1 MFPSDHAR
9 LADVILRR
17 CEGLPVGVVL
27 GIARRFLDAT
37 GAAAQDRLRV
47 VSLLQARLGP
57 VEVVNGS
64 VVCSVCG
71 KNYYAHVQDS
81 DVVEVCGGGRK
92 VRVV

>member
-17 CEGLPVGVVL
+17 CEGLPATVSLDV
-27 GIARRFLDAT
+27 ARRFLEAT
-37 GAAAQDRLRV
+37 RIPARDRLRITA
-47 VSLLQARLGP
+47 LLEARLGP

-64 VVCSVCG
+64 VVCSACG
-71 KNYYAHVQDS
+71 KRYYDHGRG
-81 DVVEVCGGGRK
+81 VVEVCGGRK